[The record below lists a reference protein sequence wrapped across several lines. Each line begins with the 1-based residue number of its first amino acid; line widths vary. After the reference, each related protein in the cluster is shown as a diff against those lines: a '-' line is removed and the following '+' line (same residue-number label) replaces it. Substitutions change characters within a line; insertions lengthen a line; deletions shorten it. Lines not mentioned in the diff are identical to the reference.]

1 MIALFLTGI
10 VFAGV
15 AFVALGK
22 LSVPFAVRLGISV
35 IILCGFAWIGYG
47 LLKKIDVPPPGSTVV
62 SQEELNIVA
71 GLSSNYGVQ
80 SNNSTDGK

>member
-1 MIALFLTGI
+1 MMALFFAGV

-35 IILCGFAWIGYG
+35 IILCGFIWMGFG
-47 LLKKIDVPPPGSTVV
+47 LLKKIDVPPHGSTVV

-71 GLSSNYGVQ
+71 GLPSNYTPVKVKEKQ
-80 SNNSTDGK
+80 